1 MNNET
6 NSFAVKSHLGDNIK
20 RFVLPQDSTFN
31 DLIDLV
37 SYYLFAVFSVFGY
50 CSSYLC
56 YDEKIFLG
64 LKL

>member
-20 RFVLPQDSTFN
+20 RFVLPQNSTFN

-37 SYYLFAVFSVFGY
+37 SYYLFLLFFSVFGS
-50 CSSYLC
+50 CSYLLC
-56 YDEKIFLG
+56 
-64 LKL
+64 